1 MNGLLNRP
9 QYQADY
15 AAADYGRVAV
25 CAGGASAERKVS
37 LASGAAVFATL
48 QQAGIAAELVD
59 LDRQFFSRALAGDFD
74 RVFVAVH
81 GRGGEDGALQGWLD
95 MLQLPYTGSGAA
107 ASMLGMDKQLTKLLW
122 QCVGLPTP
130 AWQMVSSLIE
140 LRRAA
145 DHLGLPLML
154 KPVSEGS
161 SIGMSLVETA
171 DQLDGAWQ
179 LASAQNQPV
188 MAESYVT
195 GNEYTAALVLDQQ
208 LPLIR
213 ITTPRKFYDYEA
225 KYSSDQTGYHCPAG
239 LDDSQQVVLTEL
251 ATRAFDAIGGSGWGR
266 VDLLVDERDQPWL
279 IEANTV
285 PGLTDHS
292 LVPMA
297 AKAHGWPLK
306 ELMLAILQSSFYCTF
321 SGSARELAHA

>member
-1 MNGLLNRP
+1 MSGPISRP
-9 QYQADY
+9 QYRADY
-15 AAADYGRVAV
+15 VAADYGRVAI
-25 CAGGASAERKVS
+25 CAGGMSAERTVS
-37 LASGAAVFATL
+37 LASGAAVLAAL
-48 QQAGIAAELVD
+48 QQAAVAAELVD
-59 LDRQFFSRALAGDFD
+59 LDQQFFSRALAGDFD
-74 RVFVAVH
+74 RVFIAIH

-107 ASMLGMDKQLTKLLW
+107 ASMLAMDKQLTKLLW
-122 QCVGLPTP
+122 QVAGLPTP
-130 AWQMVSSLIE
+130 AWMMVSSLAE

-145 DHLGLPLML
+145 NHLGIPLML

-188 MAESYVT
+188 MAESYIT
-195 GNEYTAALVLDQQ
+195 GNEYTAGLVLDEQ

-225 KYSSDQTGYHCPAG
+225 KYNSDQTGYHYPAG
-239 LDDSQQVVLTEL
+239 LDDSQHVALTEL

-266 VDLLVDERDQPWL
+266 VDLIVDERDQPWL

-297 AKAHGWPLK
+297 AKARGWQLK

-321 SGSARELAHA
+321 SGAARELAHA